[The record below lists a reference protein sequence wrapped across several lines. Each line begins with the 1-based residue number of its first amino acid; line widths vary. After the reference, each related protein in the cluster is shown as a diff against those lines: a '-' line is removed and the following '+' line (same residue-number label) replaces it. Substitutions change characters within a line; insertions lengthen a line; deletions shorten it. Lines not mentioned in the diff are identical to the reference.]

1 MVYALEIP
9 EPRGPALSGATEFTD
24 MCAVWDAIPP
34 ARQGQLLR
42 QKVLYSQSKGYAENN
57 NKPLEGKEDYSPDV
71 KWMLS
76 QRPDVEHPLVRC
88 GCSWGCRSTVARAWC
103 H

>member
-1 MVYALEIP
+1 MRPSYATMVYALEIP

-24 MCAVWDAIPP
+24 MCAVWDATPP
-34 ARQGQLLR
+34 ARQEQLLR

-76 QRPDVEHPLVRC
+76 QRPD
-88 GCSWGCRSTVARAWC
+88 
-103 H
+103 

>member
-1 MVYALEIP
+1 MRCVGCDTA
-9 EPRGPALSGATEFTD
+9 G
-24 MCAVWDAIPP
+24 
-34 ARQGQLLR
+34 ARQEQLLR

-76 QRPDVEHPLVRC
+76 QRPD
-88 GCSWGCRSTVARAWC
+88 
-103 H
+103 